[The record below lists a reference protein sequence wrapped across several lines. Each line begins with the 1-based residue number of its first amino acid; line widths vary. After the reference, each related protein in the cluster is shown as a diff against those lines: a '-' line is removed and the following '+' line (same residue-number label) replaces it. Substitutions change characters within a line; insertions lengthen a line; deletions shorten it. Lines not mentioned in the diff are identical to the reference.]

1 MKNENIVLSSK
12 AVIIQQETWPFSQWI
27 KTDENHYPYHIAK
40 VEFPSISTDGNLEDH
55 LQRKGNKQSKEI
67 AERIVETWNSH
78 DDLVKQNKE
87 LLEIAENYLV
97 TLNGFEDD
105 NIISNDGRLTLGK
118 VKEAINNA
126 KY

>member
-1 MKNENIVLSSK
+1 MGQTKGKWMLHEPSIHTEVETAKGNDIIIVC
-12 AVIIQQETWPFSQWI
+12 EDNGDDF
-27 KTDENHYPYHIAK
+27 ENHPWVIATVAGSAGDDFNDQTK
-40 VEFPSISTDGNLEDH
+40 SN
-55 LQRKGNKQSKEI
+55 
-67 AERIVETWNSH
+67 AELIVSAP
-78 DDLVKQNKE
+78 DLLKQNKE